1 MTSLV
6 KLSCKPFITKLKI
19 QRDSGESDTSFALK
33 VQQLAQKDGHGCIV
47 QNWDRCKNNCQDN
60 QGSPTG
66 TTSCYNCL
74 SNSNTCQSSLTN
86 QTQAC
91 CPYVAE
97 ATQCSDC
104 LNKNGDDIT
113 KCMKTPQVK
122 KVVNVQ
128 SHTLV
133 YVLASA
139 AAFVLFIGMWYGFH
153 KGELTRMSQKASRAF
168 GAPKKTQVR
177 FNLRQNGIRFI

>member
-6 KLSCKPFITKLKI
+6 KFSCKPLISKLKI
-19 QRDSGESDTSFALK
+19 KRDVGESDTSFSLK
-33 VQQLAQKDGHGCIV
+33 VQQEAQKGGHGCIV
-47 QNWDRCKNNCQDN
+47 QNWNRCKNNCQDS
-60 QGSPTG
+60 QGDPTG
-66 TTSCYNCL
+66 ATACYNCL

-104 LNKNGDDIT
+104 LNKNGDDIS
-113 KCMKTPQVK
+113 KCMKDPKVK
-122 KVVNVQ
+122 AVVKVQ

-133 YVLASA
+133 YILASV
-139 AAFVLFIGMWYGFH
+139 AAFVLFVGMWYGFH
-153 KGELTRMSQKASRAF
+153 KAELTRMSRKSASVF

-177 FNLRQNGIRFI
+177 FNLRNNHVRFI